1 MSKTLV
7 EMCAEIVAAQACHT
21 ALPPEEIAE
30 SLRKIYLTLKD
41 IQVQGNALEGEEA
54 VSRDPQASIQ
64 RNQVICLECG
74 KAFKLLSNRHLA
86 LHGLTPRAYKHK
98 HGIRM
103 TQALSARTLSTRR
116 RKLAKELGMG
126 KQLAAWRAD
135 RKHQTLSLSSRAQKR
150 GDAIF
155 AVS

>member
-1 MSKTLV
+1 MSKSLV
-7 EMCAEIVAAQACHT
+7 EMSAEIVAAQASHT
-21 ALPPEEIAE
+21 PLAPEEIAE
-30 SLRKIYLTLKD
+30 SLRRIFGTLKD
-41 IQVQGNALEGEEA
+41 IQTQGNGLELEEA
-54 VSRDPQASIQ
+54 VSRDPQSSIQ

-86 LHGLTPRAYKHK
+86 LHSLTPREYKQK

-135 RKHQTLSLSSRAQKR
+135 RKRRA
-150 GDAIF
+150 
-155 AVS
+155 S

>member
-1 MSKTLV
+1 MSKSLV
-7 EMCAEIVAAQACHT
+7 EMSAEIVAAQASHT
-21 ALPPEEIAE
+21 PLAPEEIAE
-30 SLRKIYLTLKD
+30 SLRKIFGTLKD
-41 IQVQGNALEGEEA
+41 IQTQGNGLELEDV
-54 VSRDPQASIQ
+54 VSRDPQSSIQ

-86 LHGLTPRAYKHK
+86 LHSLTPREYKQK

-135 RKHQTLSLSSRAQKR
+135 RKRRA
-150 GDAIF
+150 
-155 AVS
+155 S